1 MNKKEKVKKER
12 VQSRYCKERSNRERE
27 RERERERDTER
38 ERDKNRVT
46 RNYGKK
52 DRVRVRKCTT
62 HAKELRRNKK

>member
-1 MNKKEKVKKER
+1 LQRTK
-12 VQSRYCKERSNRERE
+12 QQRERE